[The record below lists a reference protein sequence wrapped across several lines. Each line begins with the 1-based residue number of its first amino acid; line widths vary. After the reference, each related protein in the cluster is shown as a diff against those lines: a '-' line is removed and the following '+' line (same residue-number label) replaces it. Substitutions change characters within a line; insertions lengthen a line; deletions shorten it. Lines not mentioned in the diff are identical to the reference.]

1 MDITLLQQ
9 KLAQQTQLLPS
20 QREWLERL
28 LFQLAFNDVQ
38 QIEAPGAEG
47 SGKSTLALATAEVFS
62 EQYNVALLEGKVAG
76 AQAGEQLMQ
85 QWFSQPLKPHT
96 DLAQQVATALTTSP
110 LLLIVD
116 DAEQLPLTVL
126 KQFAELPCL
135 LIYFSSEPLAV
146 APLSLTLNRL
156 SADDAAM
163 LLQHEALNSIEL
175 ASRLAAADGNLH
187 ALLLPER
194 PSAAAVAADIAKSRI
209 PPWAIGAGG
218 AVVVLLLLLLWP
230 AEDKAA
236 KRQPLPAKPV
246 ITHSDNTTATTASSD
261 TVTGRADDRISDL
274 AAGVSDADVGSD
286 NLSDPGS
293 AVPDV
298 DALQPQTQAA
308 DMAAVTAQAQA
319 FSTAQP
325 ETESVADVRQN
336 PLADVAT
343 AAGDTQAAGRAD
355 NAVPAYVYQETS
367 LLQMAKS
374 DFAVQ
379 LAVLSSDAALTRF
392 TTAYPELAVLS
403 YQRQWQGK
411 MQLVLLLAPFSSS
424 EQAKQQMALLP
435 AALRATGPFV
445 KSVQAIQAEIK
456 ARQLSLQA
464 Q

>member
-9 KLAQQTQLLPS
+9 KLAQQTQLLPT

-28 LFQLAFNDVQ
+28 LFQLAFNDVPQ
-38 QIEAPGAEG
+38 VEAPGAVG
-47 SGKSTLALATAEVFS
+47 SGKSTLALATAELFS
-62 EQYNVALLEGKVAG
+62 EQYNVALLDGKVAAG
-76 AQAGEQLMQ
+76 KAGEQLMQ
-85 QWFSQPLKPHT
+85 QWFSQPLQPHT
-96 DLAQQVATALTTSP
+96 DLAQQVAAAQTTSP

-116 DAEQLPLTVL
+116 DAEQLPLAVL
-126 KQFAELPCL
+126 QQLADLPCL
-135 LIYFSSEPLAV
+135 LIYFCSEPLRV

-156 SADDAAM
+156 TADDAAI

-187 ALLLPER
+187 ALLLPPR
-194 PSAAAVAADIAKSRI
+194 SPSATTAVDTVKSRI
-209 PPWAIGAGG
+209 PLWAIGAGG

-236 KRQPLPAKPV
+236 KRPPLPTQPN

-261 TVTGRADDRISDL
+261 TVTDDRISDF
-274 AAGVSDADVGSD
+274 AAGVSDADVGLD
-286 NLSDPGS
+286 NLSDPSS
-293 AVPDV
+293 AAPDA
-298 DALQPQTQAA
+298 DALQTQTQSA
-308 DMAAVTAQAQA
+308 DTAEVTAPAQA

-325 ETESVADVRQN
+325 ETEAVEDEAQSSPAHIND
-336 PLADVAT
+336 
-343 AAGDTQAAGRAD
+343 AANDKQQTVQAD
-355 NAVPAYVYQETS
+355 NDVPAYVYQETA

-374 DFAVQ
+374 NFAVQ
-379 LAVLSSDAALTRF
+379 LAVLSSDAALKRF
-392 TTAYPELAVLS
+392 TAAYPELEVLS

-411 MQLVLLLAPFSSS
+411 MQLVLVLAPFNSS
-424 EQAKQQMALLP
+424 EQAKQQMAQLP

>member
-28 LFQLAFNDVQ
+28 LFQLAFNEVQ

-47 SGKSTLALATAEVFS
+47 SGKSTLAMATAELFS
-62 EQYNVALLEGKVAG
+62 EQYNVALLDGKVAA

-85 QWFSQPLKPHT
+85 QWFSQPLQPHT

-110 LLLIVD
+110 LLLVVD

-126 KQFAELPCL
+126 QQLAGLPCL

-187 ALLLPER
+187 ALLLPAR
-194 PSAAAVAADIAKSRI
+194 PSSATAAADTPKSRI
-209 PPWAIGAGG
+209 PLWAIGAGG
-218 AVVVLLLLLLWP
+218 AAVVLLLLLLWP
-230 AEDKAA
+230 GEDKAP
-236 KRQPLPAKPV
+236 KRQPVSAKPD
-246 ITHSDNTTATTASSD
+246 ITRPDNITATTANND
-261 TVTGRADDRISDL
+261 TVTGRADATTSNV
-274 AAGVSDADVGSD
+274 AAGVNDADVGVD
-286 NLSDPGS
+286 NLSDSGS
-293 AVPDV
+293 AAPEAN
-298 DALQPQTQAA
+298 ALPPQTETADTAA
-308 DMAAVTAQAQA
+308 LTTEAQEFAIP
-319 FSTAQP
+319 QP
-325 ETESVADVRQN
+325 ETEPVDEQMPNPPAEVAD
-336 PLADVAT
+336 
-343 AAGDTQAAGRAD
+343 AAGDTQAAGQAD
-355 NAVPAYVYQETS
+355 NAVPAYVYQEAS